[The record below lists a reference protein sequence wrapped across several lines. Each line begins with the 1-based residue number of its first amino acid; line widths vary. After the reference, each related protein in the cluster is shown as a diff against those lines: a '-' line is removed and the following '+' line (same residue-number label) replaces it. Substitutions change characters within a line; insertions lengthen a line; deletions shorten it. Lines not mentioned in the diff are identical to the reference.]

1 MAVNAQDYHYYKRNI
16 LMKINFVFH
25 LCNCLYGFITQTLSV
40 DKIHCWL
47 ILFRATGFF
56 SEADTLESTSILI
69 YLESKTGLNTQMF
82 WQEAAL
88 IKRLLI
94 VKS

>member
-25 LCNCLYGFITQTLSV
+25 LCNCLNGFIARSLSV
-40 DKIHCWL
+40 EKIHCWL
-47 ILFRATGFF
+47 ILFCATGFF

-69 YLESKTGLNTQMF
+69 YLALKTGLYTQMF

-88 IKRLLI
+88 IKW
-94 VKS
+94 